1 MLGLTIDGLW
11 ATVDSPEAVPA
22 VIEPA
27 GKELMQRFKIQ
38 NPNPLWTIASLMFRS
53 GWDGPVAATPI
64 PQGTS
69 SN

>member
-27 GKELMQRFKIQ
+27 GKELMQRFKIRRFKSEVHQ
-38 NPNPLWTIASLMFRS
+38 PGSQPLPAFTTVVI
-53 GWDGPVAATPI
+53 
-64 PQGTS
+64 
-69 SN
+69 